1 MTDLFYS
8 EKLYDPSCS
17 AAAFFTAVGETPAL
31 IVASLAAASLFTLLP
46 KCRLPEEIKRRILRF
61 ALYAA
66 ATLMLSA
73 AAVFA
78 LKHFWGRIRYADLKT
93 PDDFTPWYVPGTKGA
108 GSSFPSGHAAMAS
121 LALLGYDFLKYFGL
135 RGRAAALILGSA
147 FVAAV
152 SVSRVILGAHYV
164 SDVLAGIAITLI
176 IKQISGYFILKKGS
190 LNSKYSP
197 HSQEACPAK

>member
-1 MTDLFYS
+1 MDLYLSQLLF
-8 EKLYDPSCS
+8 EHEAAWAEIVS
-17 AAAFFTAVGETPAL
+17 AVAKFPGYAA
-31 IVASLAAASLFTLLP
+31 LATGVVMLTLS
-46 KCRLPEEIKRRILRF
+46 IKRRDDDGTGKAVYLISGVALTVIVVFVLKELTARRRF
-61 ALYAA
+61 IEL
-66 ATLMLSA
+66 
-73 AAVFA
+73 
-78 LKHFWGRIRYADLKT
+78 
-93 PDDFTPWYVPGTKGA
+93 
-108 GSSFPSGHAAMAS
+108 GSPEAYYENFGFGMGGDSFPSGHAAMAS

-152 SVSRVILGAHYV
+152 SVSRVILGAHYI

-190 LNSKYSP
+190 LNSRYSP